1 MNRYIPVIAL
11 VCSLAACSL
20 AARPPDDLIAQGVY
34 RLETDVVDGCGID
47 QVAVTAESGKL
58 RLTGRVTAAHH
69 RDWPVSVT
77 GEAEAV
83 APDGRF
89 VARAP
94 LTFTSPEHA
103 RHIHPPASFS
113 ATFPELPPVG
123 STIRITH
130 RITPYD
136 PGSGLPRIR

>member
-1 MNRYIPVIAL
+1 MNRHIPVIAL

-20 AARPPDDLIAQGVY
+20 AARPPDDLIARGLY

-47 QVAVTAESGKL
+47 QVAVTAESGAL

-69 RDWPVSVT
+69 TDWPVSVT

-83 APDGRF
+83 APDGRV

-94 LTFTSPEHA
+94 LTFTSAAHA
-103 RHIHPPASFS
+103 RHIHPPASFT
-113 ATFPELPPVG
+113 ATFSDPPPVG
-123 STIRITH
+123 STIRISH
-130 RITPYD
+130 RLAPYD
-136 PGSGLPRIR
+136 SDSGLPRVR